1 MNNKQEQVT
10 LKDIIESQGKIQMK
24 AIFNEKILALAEEQ
38 KKLLYELARLNKE
51 VKAFDNKER
60 RKEILDFY
68 RETMKRNLR
77 ALNILDIE
85 TEYKRI
91 DTKLDGL
98 GQGSDITRAHL
109 AYYFAIFDVIKKYG
123 TSTFFPIIIDE
134 PNQQGQDKENMP
146 KILQFIKNNQPK
158 ESQIILGVENT
169 REIDFDGEIITI
181 NNEPRQFLQKDEF
194 PSVDLEIT
202 PLIDKLMAL
211 KQEDDPQLILF

>member
-1 MNNKQEQVT
+1 
-10 LKDIIESQGKIQMK
+10 
-24 AIFNEKILALAEEQ
+24 
-38 KKLLYELARLNKE
+38 
-51 VKAFDNKER
+51 
-60 RKEILDFY
+60 
-68 RETMKRNLR
+68 MKRNLR